1 MDSHK
6 ADYKRAFDRLVGLKS
21 EIETIQRTV
30 EVSRLHMQSDFE
42 SWLSNCLALAAAE
55 VGRGQPGPPPQQLPP
70 QQLAPRP
77 SASMPL
83 PAASDSSGRGGG
95 IAGAP
100 LPSTG
105 DAAADADVAAF
116 YRASEE
122 LKRLRAAG
130 AAGLSSALADA
141 QRSQQ
146 AMQSARGSGR
156 G

>member
-55 VGRGQPGPPPQQLPP
+55 AGRRQPGPP
-70 QQLAPRP
+70 QQLAPR
-77 SASMPL
+77 STASMPP
-83 PAASDSSGRGGG
+83 PAASDGSVRGGG
-95 IAGAP
+95 VAGAS

-116 YRASEE
+116 YRASED

-130 AAGLSSALADA
+130 AAGLSSALAEA